1 MKQLK
6 DAKRTIKTQLRL
18 PPEIHRELQLRAF
31 GEGCSMNFLI
41 VEILSKSIGIPIE
54 KDEG

>member
-6 DAKRTIKTQLRL
+6 DAKNTKKTQLRL
-18 PPEIHRELQLRAF
+18 PPEIHQELQLRSF
-31 GEGCSMNFLI
+31 NEKCSMNFLI
-41 VEILSKSIGIPIE
+41 VEILSKSIGIPL